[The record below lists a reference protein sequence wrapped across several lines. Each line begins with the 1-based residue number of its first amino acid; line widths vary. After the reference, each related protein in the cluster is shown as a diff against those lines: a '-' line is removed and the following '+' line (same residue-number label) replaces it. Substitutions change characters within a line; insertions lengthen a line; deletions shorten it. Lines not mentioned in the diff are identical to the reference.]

1 MEFEIAATDVIGK
14 ALEVFVPACLAFA
27 RAGSKDGM
35 RHRDRQ
41 ILSLMQDY
49 QPRAEFSAS
58 ENIRCA
64 IDFVSGMTDDYAS
77 YLAARL
83 RGLDPAG

>member
-1 MEFEIAATDVIGK
+1 
-14 ALEVFVPACLAFA
+14 
-27 RAGSKDGM
+27 M

-41 ILSLMQDY
+41 VISLMQDY
-49 QPRAEFSAS
+49 EPRADFSAS

-83 RGLDPAG
+83 RGLDPAA